1 MLANEIYL
9 QYVFLRDKIEGV
21 LSALAEAHEEDLREN
36 ADMFDITRDTFSGK
50 MHPNERLRALERE
63 LADEDEEYL
72 LFLSALVEAG
82 MELTQGLADAD
93 SARELAALISTIRA
107 ELAAKELSAPV
118 LAHRLTEPK
127 AGLLQKRLSLVTR
140 ILSGENQ

>member
-50 MHPNERLRALERE
+50 MHPNERLRALERQ
-63 LADEDEEYL
+63 LADEDEEFL
-72 LFLSALVEAG
+72 LFLTALIDAG
-82 MELTQGLADAD
+82 MELSQGLAHAD
-93 SARELAALISTIRA
+93 SPRELSELIAAIYS
-107 ELAAKELSAPV
+107 EHAAQELSAPV

-127 AGLLQKRLSLVTR
+127 AGLLLKRLSLSVR
-140 ILSGENQ
+140 ILAGEA

>member
-50 MHPNERLRALERE
+50 MHPNLRLRALEDE
-63 LADEDEEYL
+63 LGDEDEEFL
-72 LFLSALVEAG
+72 LFLTALIDAG
-82 MELTQGLADAD
+82 MELSQGLAHAD
-93 SARELAALISTIRA
+93 SPRELSELVATIYRELAVQ
-107 ELAAKELSAPV
+107 ELSAPV
-118 LAHRLTEPK
+118 LAHRLTERK
-127 AGLLQKRLSLVTR
+127 AGITHRRLSLAVR
-140 ILSGENQ
+140 ILSGEN